1 MGAKF
6 LYQTMKAMTCP
17 QCGAL
22 IRKISLKDKFAECEY
37 CDARILLADNR
48 DKIVEMPDKTPA
60 IPPPTPWEQY
70 RENYRKINERANQY
84 NAPYTYP
91 QKPQSS
97 FIPGVIVFLVIFLFV
112 AGGFVLLAGSLLSP
126 RPPSGLADTKPVKTA
141 APSPTI
147 RYVAPTPAPSI
158 NYQVKVQWNG
168 ANDMEH
174 FENPVIENEKLPTL
188 DVKELKKTVF
198 KNRGV
203 QVRVTIDTSGE
214 VSNAEGISGHPVLME
229 AAVKAAK
236 KTLFNSRQKP
246 TTRVLTYYFRLI
258 TE

>member
-1 MGAKF
+1 
-6 LYQTMKAMTCP
+6 MKAMTCP

-37 CDARILLADNR
+37 CEARILLADNH

-60 IPPPTPWEQY
+60 TPPPTPWEQY
-70 RENYRKINERANQY
+70 RENYRQINERAKQY
-84 NAPYTYP
+84 DAPYTYP
-91 QKPQSS
+91 QKRQSS
-97 FIPGVIVFLVIFLFV
+97 SLTTAIVFLVLILFV

-126 RPPSGLADTKPVKTA
+126 RQPSSLADRKPVKTA

-147 RYVAPTPAPSI
+147 QYVAPTPAPSI

-188 DVKELKKTVF
+188 DVDELKKTVF

-203 QVRVTIDTSGE
+203 QVKVTIGTTGE
-214 VSNAEGISGHPVLME
+214 VTSAEGISGHPVLKE
-229 AAVKAAK
+229 AAVNAAK
-236 KTLFNSRQKP
+236 KTLFNSRAKP
-246 TTRVLTYYFRLI
+246 ATRVLTYYFRLV

>member
-1 MGAKF
+1 
-6 LYQTMKAMTCP
+6 MKAMTCP

-37 CDARILLADNR
+37 CEARILLADNR

-60 IPPPTPWEQY
+60 TPPPTPWEQY
-70 RENYRKINERANQY
+70 QENYRKINERAKQY
-84 NAPYTYP
+84 DAPYTRPQEPSYP
-91 QKPQSS
+91 FLSA
-97 FIPGVIVFLVIFLFV
+97 FIIFGVIGLFV
-112 AGGFVLLAGSLLSP
+112 LGVFGLLVGSLFSS
-126 RPPSGLADTKPVKTA
+126 PPSRLADKNPVKTA

-174 FENPVIENEKLPTL
+174 FENPVLENEKLPTL
-188 DVKELKKTVF
+188 DVDELKKTVF
-198 KNRGV
+198 KNRAA
-203 QVRVTIDTSGE
+203 QVRVTIGTTGE
-214 VSNAEGISGHPVLME
+214 VTSAEGISGHPVLKE
-229 AAVKAAK
+229 AAVNAAK
-236 KTLFNSRQKP
+236 KTLFNSRAKP
-246 TTRVLTYYFRLI
+246 ATRVLTYYFRLV